1 MPTTVKEII
10 ERHNLSITEKVQWGQ
25 TVNSTSEGI
34 YVVAIASNE
43 EELTCIDDAP
53 LCEQEISNWI
63 KLVNNNGLNIMVDK
77 CIASTQK
84 LRQRL
89 SGFWYADETILYIG
103 KVESGSSNR
112 NLRKRVFEYYET
124 KLGCSR
130 KHSGGNWVNTLTILP
145 ELYVYC
151 STCQNPALIEEE
163 MITYFQVNV
172 SNQSRQMLYDKEH
185 CYPFANK
192 ELNKSQR
199 KKHGITN
206 QTVDCGRNWRRWIW
220 QLG

>member
-1 MPTTVKEII
+1 MPTTVKDIF
-10 ERHNLSITEKVQWGQ
+10 ERHNLSITEKVHWGQ
-25 TVNSTSEGI
+25 NVGSTSEGI
-34 YVVAIASNE
+34 YVVAIANNE
-43 EELTCIDDAP
+43 NELSCFENAP
-53 LCEQEISNWI
+53 LCETSITNWI
-63 KLVNNNGLNIMVDK
+63 AFVKTNGSCIMVDK
-77 CIASTQK
+77 EIAAMQK

-89 SGFWYADETILYIG
+89 SELWHPDETILYIG

-112 NLRKRVFEYYET
+112 NLRKQVLEYYET

-151 STCQNPALIEEE
+151 SACQNPALIEEE
-163 MITYFQVNV
+163 MITYFQANV
-172 SNQSRQMLYDKEH
+172 SNQSCQILYDKEH

-206 QTVDCGRNWRRWIW
+206 QTVDCGRNWRR
-220 QLG
+220 